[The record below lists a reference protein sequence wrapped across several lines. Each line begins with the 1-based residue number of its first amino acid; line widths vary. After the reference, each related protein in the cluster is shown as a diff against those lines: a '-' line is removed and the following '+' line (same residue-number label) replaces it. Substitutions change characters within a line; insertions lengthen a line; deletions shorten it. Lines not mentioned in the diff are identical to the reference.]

1 MFSPGNRPISC
12 AYTVARGGDA
22 MEQRHTLTID
32 DQQSLEVTDVKDV
45 GSFSEEEVLMTLSE
59 SRLVVKGEGLHMVQL
74 DLEEGRAVLSGKVNS
89 LTYTKQRRKA
99 VSLWKRLWK

>member
-1 MFSPGNRPISC
+1 
-12 AYTVARGGDA
+12 
-22 MEQRHTLTID
+22 MEQRHTLTIN

-74 DLEEGRAVLSGKVNS
+74 DLEEGRAVLSGKVHS